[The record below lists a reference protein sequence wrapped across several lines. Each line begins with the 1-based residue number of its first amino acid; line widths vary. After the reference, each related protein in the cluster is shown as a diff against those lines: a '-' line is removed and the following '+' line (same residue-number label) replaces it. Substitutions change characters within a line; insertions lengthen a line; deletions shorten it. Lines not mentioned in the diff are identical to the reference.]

1 MEPGERRMK
10 SSSAGAGLRPLGNCP
25 AMSLSNG
32 PCRRDSILPR
42 ERREILQWDRG
53 PRTSGSK
60 LPGEK
65 GVTRQPTPNLTPSA
79 TQDKGRH
86 ETDILGK
93 GFPFYFS

>member
-10 SSSAGAGLRPLGNCP
+10 SVSSRAGLRPLGNCP

-42 ERREILQWDRG
+42 ERRIEILQVDKG
-53 PRTSGSK
+53 PRTFGSK

-65 GVTRQPTPNLTPSA
+65 GVTRKPTPNLTSSTA
-79 TQDKGRH
+79 QDKGRR
-86 ETDILGK
+86 ETDILG
-93 GFPFYFS
+93 